1 MAGLTPDPYCHHRD
15 NCLDP
20 DGDPLTN
27 TFKGKCGG
35 CLGECQ
41 PCDEAG
47 DNCGEWQDCA
57 CAGAGT
63 CGTGHECKRYIDI
76 EFSLG
81 SFTIQ
86 GEYCCQGSPPLAQPC
101 GGGFNNTPP
110 FPVEG
115 NPAGWGD
122 VTGVIP
128 AVTYPAT
135 THRIRLTRTD
145 CGCFWGGYWS
155 SSCDLMRCC
164 VEEPDTMHLCGDGAC
179 DDQHDCEDCDPENPC
194 ANIDDGWASSLD
206 DWGDGGGGE
215 QGGVAGA
222 MCLSDDGYIQGDCD
236 YSGGDCTEP
245 NDAFTACKSCGSFK
259 PFHIE
264 AFLSHAESNCQSSWR
279 LEIRGMTEQIRQQA
293 SMSGSGCDSQ
303 AAGGVS
309 SPPSPNPFAKGTQ
322 WALFR
327 GRWEGCN
334 TSGCG
339 DCECC
344 GGHWSSVN
352 NCHYIKHAQCNVDEF
367 KFEGCGCPPELDFY
381 SSVIVDNN
389 TRQLHPTFNVYD
401 DCVWTTCQVD
411 HEDCGTPADH
421 PAASHCLGDDCY
433 GTPTTWA
440 GACKWDACCEWGDA
454 SGCESV
460 DCDVPSGTSWM
471 WNDYAMPCSVGR
483 CTHGT
488 TEDDCEECD
497 GSSSKLCAD
506 ARVKMVPNNNVLPWW
521 TA

>member
-20 DGDPLTN
+20 DGNPA
-27 TFKGKCGG
+27 TFTYKGKCGG

-41 PCDEAG
+41 PCDEDG
-47 DNCGEWQDCA
+47 ENCGQWQDCA
-57 CAGAGT
+57 CAGPGT

-76 EFSLG
+76 EFTLG
-81 SFTIQ
+81 SFIIQ

-101 GGGFNNTPP
+101 GGGYHPP
-110 FPVEG
+110 VPWPVEW
-115 NPAGWGD
+115 NGWTSR
-122 VTGVIP
+122 TGLIE
-128 AVTYPAT
+128 AVRYPET

-155 SSCDLMRCC
+155 SSCDLNRCC
-164 VEEPDTMHLCGDGAC
+164 VEAGTPDILHLCGDGDC
-179 DDQHDCEDCDPENPC
+179 DDPLVCEDCDPENPC

-206 DWGDGGGGE
+206 DWGDGGGEE

-222 MCLSDDGYIQGDCD
+222 MCLSSDGYIQGDCD

-245 NDAFTACKSCGSFK
+245 NDAYTACKSCGSFK

-279 LEIRGMTEQIRQQA
+279 LEIRGQTQQIRQQA
-293 SMSGSGCDSQ
+293 SVSGSGCDSGSCS
-303 AAGGVS
+303 AINN
-309 SPPSPNPFAKGTQ
+309 PNPFACGEQ

-327 GRWEGCN
+327 GRWEGDS
-334 TSGCG
+334 TGG
-339 DCECC
+339 C

-352 NCHYIKHAQCNVDEF
+352 NCHFIETGQCHLDEF
-367 KFEGCGCPPELDFY
+367 KFEGCGCPPELEFE

-389 TRQLHPTFNVYD
+389 MSQLHPTFNVYD

-411 HEDCGTPADH
+411 HEDCGTAASH
-421 PAASHCLGDDCY
+421 PGASHCLGDDCY

-440 GACKWDACCEWGDA
+440 GACDWDDGCCEWGDA
-454 SGCESV
+454 SGCATAA
-460 DCDVPSGTSWM
+460 CTVPSGTSWT
-471 WNDYAMPCSVGR
+471 WNDYAMPCSGGR

-488 TEDDCEECD
+488 TEGDCEECD

-506 ARVKMVPNNNVLPWW
+506 CTVKMVPNNNAEPWW
-521 TA
+521 IA